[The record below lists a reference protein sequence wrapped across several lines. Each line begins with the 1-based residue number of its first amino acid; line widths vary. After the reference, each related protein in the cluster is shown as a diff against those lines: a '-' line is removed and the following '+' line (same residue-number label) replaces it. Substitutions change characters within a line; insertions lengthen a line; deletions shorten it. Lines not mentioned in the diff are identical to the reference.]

1 MSQAPS
7 AAEPYT
13 EGAFGIAHPPRSAG
27 PAPHSKE
34 LPA

>member
-1 MSQAPS
+1 MSQARS
-7 AAEPYT
+7 VAVPYT
-13 EGAFGIAHPPRSAG
+13 DGAFGMAHPPRSAG